1 MMRLRQLNLDL
12 FGGFTGK
19 QFDFGPR
26 RIVGTP
32 DFHVIYGPNEA
43 GKTTTMEGYLR
54 LLYGFSH
61 REPYDFLHQRKNLKV
76 SGLLDIDGTETAFTR
91 LPTRDPSLRDAHGQE
106 LPNGALQ
113 AHLSGLSEEDYRNL
127 LCLDDLTIEKGG
139 EEITRAKGDIGRL
152 LFSAAAG
159 ISDLSYVL
167 DKVREEADGLYRKR
181 ASSTR
186 LAALKKEHAEV
197 EKQIRELDV
206 SASQY
211 RGLKKSADDAQLEEA
226 QASKRRKELF
236 TAKARLDARIKAL
249 PVLGEIGVL
258 DGKLADLSTWPA
270 QLDVD
275 PEDLVRMLTQQTTA
289 QSDITKLSDELK
301 WLRSDLSAIE
311 HHPEHLA
318 LTQELQDLDAL
329 RSRYATAELDLDRR
343 RKALEQVRTDM
354 GLAARDLGAPDGIDP
369 KDLVLSSATLLELEQ
384 ARERMRDAEAA
395 VTRERDEVAAI
406 DEKIDAAKEQLR
418 RLGSEESA
426 SVDFAEILEHFDV
439 DTLSARHAAA
449 SEALKTACRNR
460 RTAMDALTIKG
471 QSFDALPTCSLTME
485 EAETLLGDLQET
497 SQRHETL
504 VQELENVRVEIAERD
519 ARIAQI
525 KAMDGLVDDDETRSM
540 RAGRDDLWKAHRAS
554 LTNESADAV
563 EGSMARVDTA
573 MDLRL
578 SQAADLGTLRQQER
592 DLAAAK
598 AKVGTVGQQVAA
610 LEQACNARLERL
622 AGATTEAGLGTILEP
637 EVFVSWLRKLE
648 LASLADAE
656 LRRLQDEHQETFKK
670 ADRLIQVLAEHI
682 RRDAPEFDELVAAAK
697 TNLAA
702 QRTHQ
707 ENLRSAK
714 TRVDDLTRDRTK
726 RTEKLA
732 VNEAEGLSTRRDWVD
747 RVAAALPKGLD
758 AGLLEASLQPLQ
770 DLREHNKERVSLER
784 QVSAME
790 DDQTQFAEKVQ
801 KLVERVGSI
810 TTGSPLSDYDAL
822 KAMAE
827 QAMEAEEKAC
837 DLEKRINAREVSFA
851 EAQKVLDDIDRAVSK
866 LARMF
871 PEGIDTSSLSALRQ
885 AVSTAT
891 AVISE
896 RARRSDLERTLKSL
910 LDLESLDE
918 ARAVLAGATQT
929 GLQAELDE
937 IGSDLEGIEGLYKG
951 AIEARTSAAQ
961 ALRAIGGDADVALL
975 VEKKTTLEL
984 EMQEVALRHL
994 ELSLG
999 HRLAEAAIRR
1009 YRDAHRSAMIQA
1021 TETAFSQLTNGA
1033 YSKLQTQVD
1042 GAAETL
1048 LALDASG
1055 MAKQA
1060 QDMSKGTRFQLYLA
1074 LRAAAYEQL
1083 ADQGAALPFFC
1094 DDIFETFDEER
1105 TRSAC
1110 RLMQRIGRRGQA
1122 IYLTHH
1128 QHVVDIARD
1137 VCGENVQI
1145 HSIAS

>member
-1 MMRLRQLNLDL
+1 MMRLRKLDLEL

-19 QFDFGPR
+19 RFDFGPR
-26 RIVGTP
+26 PDPGMP

-54 LLYGFSH
+54 LLYGFPH
-61 REPYDFLHQRKNLKV
+61 REPYDFLHQRKNLRV

-106 LPNGALQ
+106 LPNSALQ
-113 AHLSGLSEEDYRNL
+113 AHLVGLSEEDYRNL

-159 ISDLSYVL
+159 ISELSDVL
-167 DKVREEADGLYRKR
+167 DSVRAEADGLYRKR

-186 LAALKKEHAEV
+186 LAGLKKEHAEI
-197 EKQIRELDV
+197 EKQIRQLDV

-211 RGLKKSADDAQLEEA
+211 RGLKKAADDALLEEA
-226 QASKRRKELF
+226 QVSKRRKELF
-236 TAKARLDARIKAL
+236 AAKARLDARIKAL
-249 PVLGEIGVL
+249 PVLDEIGVL
-258 DGKLADLSTWPA
+258 DGKLADFSTWPA

-275 PEDLVRMLTQQTTA
+275 PEDLVRMLTRQTTA
-289 QSDITKLSDELK
+289 QSDITKLGEELEG
-301 WLRSDLSAIE
+301 LRSDLAAIE

-329 RSRYATAELDLDRR
+329 RSRYATADLDLDRR
-343 RKALEQVRTDM
+343 RKALEQVLADM
-354 GLAARDLGAPDGIDP
+354 GLAARDLGAPADIDS
-369 KDLVLSSATLLELEQ
+369 KELVLSSAALSELEQ
-384 ARERMRDAEAA
+384 ARERMRDAEAM
-395 VTRERDEVAAI
+395 VTREHGEVAAI

-418 RLGSEESA
+418 RLGAEESA
-426 SVDFAEILEHFDV
+426 SVDFAEILERFDV

-449 SEALKTACRNR
+449 SEALKTARRNR
-460 RTAMDALTIKG
+460 HTALDALTIKG

-485 EAETLLGDLQET
+485 EADTLLGDVQET
-497 SQRHETL
+497 TQRHETA
-504 VQELENVRVEIAERD
+504 VQELENVRGEIAERD

-540 RAGRDDLWKAHRAS
+540 RACRDDLWKAHRS
-554 LTNESADAV
+554 SMTNQSADAF
-563 EGSMARVDTA
+563 EGAMARVDTA

-598 AKVGTVGQQVAA
+598 AKAGSVEQQVSA
-610 LEQACNARLERL
+610 LEQVRNAILERL
-622 AGATTEAGLGTILEP
+622 AGASIEAGLETTLAP
-637 EVFVSWLRKLE
+637 DTFVNWLRKLE

-656 LRRLQDEHQETFKK
+656 LLRLQDEHQETFKK
-670 ADRLIQVLAEHI
+670 ADRLIKVLSEHI
-682 RRDAPEFDELVAAAK
+682 HRDMPEFDDLVAVAK
-697 TNLAA
+697 ANLAA

-707 ENLRSAK
+707 EDLRSAK

-732 VNEAEGLSTRRDWVD
+732 VIEVDASNARRDWVEL
-747 RVAAALPKGLD
+747 VAAALPKGLD

-770 DLREHNKERVSLER
+770 DLREHDKERVVLER
-784 QVSAME
+784 QVSTME
-790 DDQTQFAEKVQ
+790 GDQAQFAEKIQ
-801 KLVERVGSI
+801 KLVKRVGAI
-810 TTGSPLSDYDAL
+810 ATASPLADYDAL
-822 KAMAE
+822 KAMSEAAVGAEE
-827 QAMEAEEKAC
+827 QARDLNERIKVCEKSLA
-837 DLEKRINAREVSFA
+837 D
-851 EAQKVLDDIDRAVSK
+851 AQKVLGDIDLAVAE
-866 LARMF
+866 LARIF
-871 PEGIDTSSLSALRQ
+871 PDDVDTSSLGALRQ
-885 AVSTAT
+885 AVSTASD
-891 AVISE
+891 VIAD
-896 RARRSDLERTLKSL
+896 RARRTELERAVTAL
-910 LDLESLDE
+910 LDLENLED
-918 ARAVLAGATQT
+918 ARAVLSEATQT
-929 GLQAELDE
+929 GLQAEMDE
-937 IGSDLEGIEGLYKG
+937 VSADLEGIDNRYKG
-951 AIEARTSAAQ
+951 AIEARTSAEQ
-961 ALRAIGGDADVALL
+961 ELRATGGDADVALL
-975 VEKKTTLEL
+975 VERKTTLEL
-984 EMQEVALRHL
+984 EMQDAALRHL

-999 HRLAEAAIRR
+999 YRLAETAIRR
-1009 YRDAHRSAMIQA
+1009 YRDAHRSAMMQA
-1021 TETAFSQLTNGA
+1021 TEAAFAELTNGA
-1033 YSKLQTQVD
+1033 YSKLQTQID
-1042 GAAETL
+1042 GASETL

-1083 ADQGAALPFFC
+1083 ADQGASLPFFC

-1110 RLMQRIGRRGQA
+1110 RVMERVGRRGQA

-1128 QHVVDIARD
+1128 QHVVDIARE
-1137 VCGENVQI
+1137 VCGEGVQI
-1145 HSIAS
+1145 HNIQA

>member
-1 MMRLRQLNLDL
+1 MIRLRQLSLDF

-19 QFDFGPR
+19 QYDFGAR
-26 RIVGTP
+26 RDVGIP

-54 LLYGFSH
+54 LLYGFPH
-61 REPYDFLHQRKNLKV
+61 REPYDFLHQRKNLRV

-91 LPTRDPSLRDAHGQE
+91 LPTRDPSLRDTHGQE
-106 LPNGALQ
+106 LPNSALQ

-159 ISDLSYVL
+159 ISELSNVL
-167 DKVREEADGLYRKR
+167 DNVREEADALYRKR

-211 RGLKKSADDAQLEEA
+211 RGLKKAADDALLEET
-226 QASKRRKELF
+226 QVSKRRKELF
-236 TAKARLDARIKAL
+236 ATKARLDARIKAL

-258 DGKLADLSTWPA
+258 DGKLADFSTWPA

-289 QSDITKLSDELK
+289 QSDITKLSDEIEG
-301 WLRSDLSAIE
+301 LRSDLSAIE
-311 HHPEHLA
+311 RHPEHIA
-318 LTQELQDLDAL
+318 LTQELEDLDAL
-329 RSRYATAELDLDRR
+329 RSRYATADLDLDRR
-343 RKALEQVRTDM
+343 RKALEQVLADT
-354 GLAARDLGAPDGIDP
+354 GLAARELGAPAGIDP
-369 KDLVLSSATLLELEQ
+369 KDLVLSSAALLELEQ
-384 ARERMRDAEAA
+384 TRERMRDAEAA
-395 VTRERDEVAAI
+395 VAREQDEVAAI
-406 DEKIDAAKEQLR
+406 DERIDAAREQLR

-426 SVDFAEILEHFDV
+426 SVDFAEVLERFDV
-439 DTLSARHAAA
+439 DALSARHAAA
-449 SEALKTACRNR
+449 SEALKTARRNR
-460 RTAMDALTIKG
+460 RSTLEALTIKG
-471 QSFDALPTCSLTME
+471 QSFDALPTCSLTLE
-485 EAETLLGDLQET
+485 EAETLLGDVQET
-497 SQRHETL
+497 TQRHQTA
-504 VQELENVRVEIAERD
+504 VQELENVRLEIAERD

-525 KAMDGLVDDDETRSM
+525 KAMDGLVDDDETRSI
-540 RAGRDDLWKAHRAS
+540 RTGRDDLWKAHRAS
-554 LTNESADAV
+554 MTNESADAV
-563 EGSMARVDTA
+563 EGAIARVDTV

-598 AKVGTVGQQVAA
+598 AKAGSVEQQVSA
-610 LEQACNARLERL
+610 LEQARNAVLERL
-622 AGATTEAGLGTILEP
+622 AGASTEAGIGTTLAP

-648 LASLADAE
+648 LASRADAE
-656 LRRLQDEHQETFKK
+656 LRRIQDENQETFQK
-670 ADRLIQVLAEHI
+670 ADRLIQVLSEHI
-682 RRDAPEFDELVAAAK
+682 RRDAPEFDELVAVAK

-726 RTEKLA
+726 RTDKLA
-732 VNEAEGLSTRRDWVD
+732 AFDADASNARRDWME

-758 AGLLEASLQPLQ
+758 VGVLEVSLQPLQ
-770 DLREHNKERVSLER
+770 ELREHDKERVALER

-790 DDQTQFAEKVQ
+790 DDQTQFSEKVQ
-801 KLVERVGSI
+801 KLVERVGS
-810 TTGSPLSDYDAL
+810 TATGSPLSDYDAL
-822 KAMAE
+822 KAMSE
-827 QAMEAEEKAC
+827 QAMNAEEKAR
-837 DLEKRINAREVSFA
+837 DLEERIKARGVSLA
-851 EAQKVLDDIDRAVSK
+851 KSQKVLDDIDLAVAE
-866 LARMF
+866 LAQLF
-871 PEGIDTSSLSALRQ
+871 PEGIDTSSLGALRQ
-885 AVSTAT
+885 AVSTA
-891 AVISE
+891 AGVISD
-896 RARRSDLERTLKSL
+896 RARRSDLEHTLTSL
-910 LDLESLDE
+910 FDLESLEE

-937 IGSDLEGIEGLYKG
+937 VGSDLDGIEGLYKG
-951 AIEARTSAAQ
+951 AIEVRTSATQ

-975 VEKKTTLEL
+975 VERKTTLEL

-1009 YRDAHRSAMIQA
+1009 YRDAHRSAMMQA
-1021 TETAFSQLTNGA
+1021 TETAFSELTNGA
-1033 YSKLQTQVD
+1033 YSKLQTQID

-1110 RLMQRIGRRGQA
+1110 RVMERVGRRGQA

-1128 QHVVDIARD
+1128 QHVVDIARE
-1137 VCGENVQI
+1137 VCGESVQI
-1145 HSIAS
+1145 HSIAG

>member
-1 MMRLRQLNLDL
+1 MIRLRRLSLDL

-26 RIVGTP
+26 RDVGTP

-54 LLYGFSH
+54 LLYGFPH
-61 REPYDFLHQRKNLKV
+61 REPYDFLHQRKNLRV
-76 SGLLDIDGTETAFTR
+76 SGVLDIDGTETAFTR
-91 LPTRDPSLRDAHGQE
+91 LPTRDPSLRDAHGRE
-106 LPNGALQ
+106 FPNSALH
-113 AHLSGLSEEDYRNL
+113 AHLGGLSEEDYRNL

-159 ISDLSYVL
+159 ISELSDVL

-181 ASSTR
+181 ASSTQ

-197 EKQIRELDV
+197 ERQIRELDV

-211 RGLKKSADDAQLEEA
+211 RGLKKAADDALLEEA
-226 QASKRRKELF
+226 QVSKRRKELF
-236 TAKARLDARIKAL
+236 AAKAQLDARIKAL
-249 PVLGEIGVL
+249 PVLGEIGLL
-258 DGKLADLSTWPA
+258 DGQLADFSTWPA

-275 PEDLVRMLTQQTTA
+275 PEDLVRMLTRQTTA
-289 QSDITKLSDELK
+289 RSDIAKLSDELEG
-301 WLRSDLSAIE
+301 LRSDLAAIE
-311 HHPEHLA
+311 HHPEHLS
-318 LTQELQDLDAL
+318 LTQVLENLDAL
-329 RSRYATAELDLDRR
+329 RSRYATADLDLDRR
-343 RKALEQVRTDM
+343 RKALEQVLADM
-354 GLAARDLGAPDGIDP
+354 GLAARDLGAPDGFDP
-369 KDLVLSSATLLELEQ
+369 KVLVLSSATLTELEQ

-395 VTRERDEVAAI
+395 VTREQDEVAAI
-406 DEKIDAAKEQLR
+406 DEKIEAAKDQLR

-426 SVDFAEILEHFDV
+426 SVDFAEVLERFDV

-449 SEALKTACRNR
+449 SEALKTARRNR
-460 RTAMDALTIKG
+460 RTALDALTIKG

-485 EAETLLGDLQET
+485 EADILLGDVQEIT
-497 SQRHETL
+497 QRHETL
-504 VQELENVRVEIAERD
+504 VRELESVRLEIAERD

-525 KAMDGLVDDDETRSM
+525 RAMDGLVDDDETRGI
-540 RAGRDDLWKAHRAS
+540 RAGRDDLWKAHRS
-554 LTNESADAV
+554 SMTNQSADAF
-563 EGSMARVDTA
+563 EGAMARVDTA

-598 AKVGTVGQQVAA
+598 AKAGSVAQQVSA
-610 LEQACNARLERL
+610 LEQARNAILERL
-622 AGATTEAGLGTILEP
+622 AGASTEAGLETTLAP
-637 EVFVSWLRKLE
+637 DTFVSWLRKLE
-648 LASLADAE
+648 LASRADTE
-656 LRRLQDEHQETFKK
+656 LRRLQDEHEETFKK
-670 ADRLIQVLAEHI
+670 ADRLIQVLSEHI
-682 RRDAPEFDELVAAAK
+682 RRDTPEFDELVAVAK

-714 TRVDDLTRDRTK
+714 ARVDELTRDRTK
-726 RTEKLA
+726 RADKLA
-732 VNEAEGLSTRRDWVD
+732 AFEADASNARRDWVE

-758 AGLLEASLQPLQ
+758 SGFFEASLQPLQ
-770 DLREHNKERVSLER
+770 DLREHDKERVALER
-784 QVSAME
+784 QVSSME
-790 DDQTQFAEKVQ
+790 DDQTQFSEKVQ
-801 KLVERVGSI
+801 KLVERVASI
-810 TTGSPLSDYDAL
+810 PTGSPLSDYDAL
-822 KAMAE
+822 KAMSE
-827 QAMEAEEKAC
+827 QAMDAQEKAR
-837 DLEKRINAREVSFA
+837 DLNERIKACGVSLA
-851 EAQKVLDDIDRAVSK
+851 EAQKVLDDIDLAVAE
-866 LARMF
+866 LARVF
-871 PEGIDTSSLSALRQ
+871 PEGIDTSSLGALRQ

-891 AVISE
+891 GVISD
-896 RARRSDLERTLKSL
+896 RARRSDLEHTLTSH
-910 LDLESLDE
+910 LDLESLED
-918 ARAVLAGATQT
+918 ARAVLSGATQT

-937 IGSDLEGIEGLYKG
+937 IGADLDGIEGLYKG
-951 AIEARTSAAQ
+951 AIEARTSATQ
-961 ALRAIGGDADVALL
+961 ALRAIGGDAEVALL
-975 VEKKTTLEL
+975 VERKTTLEL
-984 EMQEVALRHL
+984 EMQDVALRHL

-1009 YRDAHRSAMIQA
+1009 YRDAHRSAMMQA

-1033 YSKLQTQVD
+1033 YSKLQTQID

-1110 RLMQRIGRRGQA
+1110 RVMERVGRRGQA

-1128 QHVVDIARD
+1128 QHVVDIARE
-1137 VCGENVQI
+1137 VCGDSVQL
-1145 HSIAS
+1145 HRIAG

>member
-1 MMRLRQLNLDL
+1 MIRLRQLNLDL
-12 FGGFTGK
+12 FGGFTDK
-19 QFDFGPR
+19 QFDFGSR
-26 RIVGTP
+26 REVGSP

-54 LLYGFSH
+54 LLYGFPH
-61 REPYDFLHQRKNLKV
+61 REPYDFLHQRKNLRV
-76 SGLLDIDGTETAFTR
+76 SGLLDIDGTETAYAR

-106 LPNGALQ
+106 LPNSALQ

-159 ISDLSYVL
+159 ISELSDVL

-186 LAALKKEHAEV
+186 LAALKKEHAEI
-197 EKQIRELDV
+197 EKQIREIDV

-211 RGLKKSADDAQLEEA
+211 RGLKKAADDALLEEA
-226 QASKRRKELF
+226 QVSKRRKEHF
-236 TAKARLDARIKAL
+236 AAKARLDARVKAL

-258 DGKLADLSTWPA
+258 DGKLADFSTWPA

-275 PEDLVRMLTQQTTA
+275 PEDLVRMLTEQTTA
-289 QSDITKLSDELK
+289 QSDITKLSDELEG
-301 WLRSDLSAIE
+301 LRSDLATIE

-318 LTQELQDLDAL
+318 LTQELKDLDAL
-329 RSRYATAELDLDRR
+329 RSRYATADLDLDRR
-343 RKALEQVRTDM
+343 RKALEQVLADM
-354 GLAARDLGAPDGIDP
+354 GMAAQQLGAPAGIDP
-369 KDLVLSSATLLELEQ
+369 KDLVLSSAVLSEFEQ

-395 VTRERDEVAAI
+395 VTREQDEVAAI
-406 DEKIDAAKEQLR
+406 DEKIDAAKE
-418 RLGSEESA
+418 RLGSLGTETPIT
-426 SVDFAEILEHFDV
+426 VDLAEIFERFDV

-449 SEALKTACRNR
+449 SESLKTARRNR
-460 RTAMDALTIKG
+460 RTALDALTIKG
-471 QSFDALPTCSLTME
+471 QGFDALPTSPLTVE
-485 EAETLLGDLQET
+485 EAEILHGDVQET
-497 SQRHETL
+497 TQRHETA
-504 VQELENVRVEIAERD
+504 VQELENARVEIAERD

-525 KAMDGLVDDDETRSM
+525 KAMDGLVDDDETRSI

-554 LTNESADAV
+554 MTDESADAF
-563 EGSMARVDTA
+563 EGAIARVDTA

-598 AKVGTVGQQVAA
+598 AKAA
-610 LEQACNARLERL
+610 SVERQASAQERARNAILDRL
-622 AGATTEAGLGTILEP
+622 AEAATEAGLETTLAP
-637 EVFVSWLRKLE
+637 DTFVNWLRKLE
-648 LASLADAE
+648 LASRADAE
-656 LRRLQDEHQETFKK
+656 LLRLQDEHQETFKR
-670 ADRLIQVLAEHI
+670 ADRLILVLSEHI
-682 RRDAPEFDELVAAAK
+682 RRDAPEFDDLVAVAK
-697 TNLAA
+697 TNLAT

-714 TRVDDLTRDRTK
+714 ARVDELNRDRTK
-726 RTEKLA
+726 RADKLA
-732 VNEAEGLSTRRDWVD
+732 AFDADASNARRDWME
-747 RVAAALPKGLD
+747 RVAEALPEGLD
-758 AGLLEASLQPLQ
+758 AGVLEASLQPLQ
-770 DLREHNKERVSLER
+770 DLREHDKERVALER

-790 DDQTQFAEKVQ
+790 DDQTQFSEKVQ
-801 KLVERVGSI
+801 KLIERVGSI
-810 TTGSPLSDYDAL
+810 PTGSPLSDYDAL
-822 KAMAE
+822 KAMSE
-827 QAMEAEEKAC
+827 QAMGAEEKARA
-837 DLEKRINAREVSFA
+837 LEERIKARVVSLA
-851 EAQKVLDDIDRAVSK
+851 EAQKVLDDIDLAVSEM
-866 LARMF
+866 ARVF
-871 PEGIDTSSLSALRQ
+871 PDGIDTSSLGALRQ

-891 AVISE
+891 GVISD
-896 RARRSDLERTLKSL
+896 RARRSDLEHTLMSL
-910 LDLESLDE
+910 LDLESLEE

-937 IGSDLEGIEGLYKG
+937 ISADLDGIEGLYKG
-951 AIEARTSAAQ
+951 AIEARTSATQ

-975 VEKKTTLEL
+975 VERKTTLEL
-984 EMQEVALRHL
+984 EMQDVALRHL

-1009 YRDAHRSAMIQA
+1009 YRDAHRSAMMQA

-1033 YSKLQTQVD
+1033 YSKLRTQID

-1110 RLMQRIGRRGQA
+1110 RVMERVGRRGQA

-1128 QHVVDIARD
+1128 QHVVDIARE
-1137 VCGENVQI
+1137 VCGKSVQI
-1145 HSIAS
+1145 HSIAG

>member
-1 MMRLRQLNLDL
+1 MIRLRQLNLDL

-26 RIVGTP
+26 RDVGTP

-54 LLYGFSH
+54 LLYGFPH
-61 REPYDFLHQRKNLKV
+61 REPYDFLHQRKNLRV
-76 SGLLDIDGTETAFTR
+76 SGVLDIDGTETAFTR

-106 LPNGALQ
+106 LPNSALQ

-159 ISDLSYVL
+159 ISELSDVL

-197 EKQIRELDV
+197 ERQIREIDV

-211 RGLKKSADDAQLEEA
+211 RGLKKTADEALLEEA
-226 QASKRRKELF
+226 QVSKRRKELF
-236 TAKARLDARIKAL
+236 AAKAQLDARIKAL
-249 PVLGEIGVL
+249 PVLGEIGLL
-258 DGKLADLSTWPA
+258 DDQLADFGTWPA
-270 QLDVD
+270 QLDAD

-289 QSDITKLSDELK
+289 RSDITKLSDELEG
-301 WLRSDLSAIE
+301 LRSDLAAIE
-311 HHPEHLA
+311 HHPEHLS
-318 LTQELQDLDAL
+318 LTQELENLDAL
-329 RSRYATAELDLDRR
+329 RSRYATADLDLDRR
-343 RKALEQVRTDM
+343 RKALEQVLADM

-369 KDLVLSSATLLELEQ
+369 KVLVLSSATLSELEQ

-395 VTRERDEVAAI
+395 VTHEKDEVAAI
-406 DEKIDAAKEQLR
+406 DERIDAANQQMR

-426 SVDFAEILEHFDV
+426 SVDFAEILERFDV

-449 SEALKTACRNR
+449 SEALKTARRNR

-471 QSFDALPTCSLTME
+471 QSFDALPTCSLTTE
-485 EAETLLGDLQET
+485 EADTLLGDEQES

-504 VQELENVRVEIAERD
+504 VRKLESVRLEIAERD

-525 KAMDGLVDDDETRSM
+525 KAMDGLVDDDETRRI
-540 RAGRDDLWKAHRAS
+540 RAGRDDLWKAHRS
-554 LTNESADAV
+554 SMTNQSADAF
-563 EGSMARVDTA
+563 EGAMARVDTA

-598 AKVGTVGQQVAA
+598 AKAGSVEQQVSA
-610 LEQACNARLERL
+610 LEQARNAILERL
-622 AGATTEAGLGTILEP
+622 AGASTEAGLETTP
-637 EVFVSWLRKLE
+637 APNTFVSWLRKLE
-648 LASLADAE
+648 SASRADIE
-656 LRRLQDEHQETFKK
+656 LRRLQDEHQETFKR
-670 ADRLIQVLAEHI
+670 ADRLIKVLSEHI
-682 RRDAPEFDELVAAAK
+682 RRDAPEFDELVAVAK

-702 QRTHQ
+702 QRSHQ
-707 ENLRSAK
+707 EDLRSAR

-732 VNEAEGLSTRRDWVD
+732 VIEADASNARRDWVK
-747 RVAAALPKGLD
+747 RVAVALPKGLD
-758 AGLLEASLQPLQ
+758 ARLLEASLQPLQ
-770 DLREHNKERVSLER
+770 DLREHNKERVALER

-790 DDQTQFAEKVQ
+790 DDQTQFTEKVQ

-827 QAMEAEEKAC
+827 QAMDAEEKAR
-837 DLEKRINAREVSFA
+837 DLDERIKAREVSLA
-851 EAQKVLDDIDRAVSK
+851 EAQKVLDDIDRAVTEQ
-866 LARMF
+866 ARVF
-871 PEGIDTSSLSALRQ
+871 PEGIDASSLGALRQ
-885 AVSTAT
+885 VVSTAT
-891 AVISE
+891 GVISD
-896 RARRSDLERTLKSL
+896 RARRSDLERTLISL
-910 LDLESLDE
+910 LDLESLE
-918 ARAVLAGATQT
+918 KARDVLSGATQA

-937 IGSDLEGIEGLYKG
+937 ISADLDGIEGLYKG

-961 ALRAIGGDADVALL
+961 ALRAVGGDADVALM
-975 VEKKTTLEL
+975 VERKATLEL

-1009 YRDAHRSAMIQA
+1009 YRDAHRSAMMQA

-1033 YSKLQTQVD
+1033 YSKLQTQID

-1094 DDIFETFDEER
+1094 DDVFETFDEER

-1110 RLMQRIGRRGQA
+1110 RVMERVGRRGQA

-1128 QHVVDIARD
+1128 QHVVDIARE
-1137 VCGENVQI
+1137 VCGDSVQL
-1145 HSIAS
+1145 HRIAG